1 MPRLSRAM
9 VGKPLVW
16 FDPSFATQKKLEPRD
31 TVATTELQRFQ
42 KRKEQRE
49 KQIELVT

>member
-16 FDPSFATQKKLEPRD
+16 FDPSFATKKKTGAQGHGCYNRAPEVPEKEG
-31 TVATTELQRFQ
+31 TEG
-42 KRKEQRE
+42 E
-49 KQIELVT
+49 TN

>member
-16 FDPSFATQKKLEPRD
+16 FDLSFATKKLEPRD

-49 KQIELVT
+49 KQVELVA